1 MSINDATKLPDGS
14 KCPAFALVVRNRKAS
29 KKDDVVKSDTNG
41 EDKKEKKGDNKG
53 EKSDKKNSEESDK
66 GSQSKPNIKNR
77 RACRKGT
84 RECLLVIRGS
94 ASSMDWSINMDDVS
108 VPFSFKNGSL
118 EIPTEVGRNNFAL
131 TMVLFTDSSPH
142 PSLSSPTP
150 NYMIEHHLS
159 IEFLL
164 HILSSTTLTSTLIT
178 ATIIVTV
185 VIVTFTINYITAS
198 PHSIILKLS

>member
-41 EDKKEKKGDNKG
+41 EDRKEKKGDNKG
-53 EKSDKKNSEESDK
+53 EKSVKNNYEESDERC
-66 GSQSKPNIKNR
+66 QSKPNIKNHG
-77 RACRKGT
+77 ACRKGT

-131 TMVLFTDSSPH
+131 TIAFFTDSSPH
-142 PSLSSPTP
+142 PSVPSPTP
-150 NYMIEHHLS
+150 NI
-159 IEFLL
+159 
-164 HILSSTTLTSTLIT
+164 
-178 ATIIVTV
+178 
-185 VIVTFTINYITAS
+185 
-198 PHSIILKLS
+198 